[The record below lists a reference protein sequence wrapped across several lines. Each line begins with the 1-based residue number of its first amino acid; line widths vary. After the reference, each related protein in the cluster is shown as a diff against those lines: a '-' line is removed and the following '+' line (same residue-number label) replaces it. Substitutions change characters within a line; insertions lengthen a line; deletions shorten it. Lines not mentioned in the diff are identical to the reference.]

1 MSDGNNLKEAML
13 MQSFDNLFEK
23 CSRLGKQVSANS
35 FLEKFL
41 LVEQKETNMSIEK
54 VRNLFCKLNQMEI
67 ADVELIF
74 DPEKEKFDPSVMN
87 RPLSEFWIN
96 TSHNTYLTG
105 DQLLSDSSVEMYT
118 RALYQGYRC
127 VELDCWDGDEEP
139 IIYHG

>member
-1 MSDGNNLKEAML
+1 
-13 MQSFDNLFEK
+13 MQSFDNLFEER
-23 CSRLGKQVSANS
+23 SGIGKQVSADS

-41 LVEQKETNMSIEK
+41 HMEQKETNMSIEK

-87 RPLSEFWIN
+87 CPLSEFWIN